1 MLLYY
6 PFSFNIPRQ
15 GCSLSLLLFALAIE
29 SLAVAIRP
37 HPNTH
42 GICCGQQEH
51 KCALFAD
58 DVLMYIAN
66 PHITLPNLLTLLHQ
80 FFQLS
85 GLSLNTKKG
94 HISLHPSAVMT
105 LQSIYNFQWAQTSLP
120 YLGFQLIFDLHSLPG

>member
-42 GICCGQQEH
+42 GICCRQQKH
-51 KCALFAD
+51 KCAFFAD

-94 HISLHPSAVMT
+94 HISLPPSAVMT
-105 LQSIYNFQWAQTSLP
+105 LQSIYNFQWA
-120 YLGFQLIFDLHSLPG
+120 